1 MLDLFFMLI
10 QKVKLLHITCS
21 IFFIIFTVIPP
32 FFICIQTQKRSP
44 RAQLKAKG
52 KPKGKPKGKK
62 KLGGGWGCKSQ
73 YIQLYQPVMLAGE
86 LHIELSF
93 FPLLSA
99 AADPDMQSQLTDYLR
114 EIRL

>member
-52 KPKGKPKGKK
+52 KPKGKK
-62 KLGGGWGCKSQ
+62 KLGSWGCKSQ

-99 AADPDMQSQLTDYLR
+99 AADPDMQSLLTDCLM